1 MHPTRPLFRS
11 RPARLASILMGAV
24 SIVAMLLV
32 TNVAPVSPRLAYA
45 DHNSMYSVCP
55 DPISE
60 GNTGQMGI
68 RRSGYTIKKATFFT
82 NHLYHTADF
91 SDYEPYHG
99 VTIESNSSEGDTTLW
114 APIVTKE
121 DSLPE
126 RDETFAMGY
135 WDGGV
140 WHHCVVTIA
149 DDDAPQILNVDIIS
163 EPVDRRAYRAGES
176 IDIAVDLDSKVDV
189 AEGST
194 LALFL
199 GDGDGST
206 WRGAEYHS
214 GSGNHS
220 LVFRYTV
227 RAEDFDSD
235 GISVGAG
242 AVADDRS
249 PAYGFSGGIFAAGT
263 DAPIDYSHPGV
274 EGGGRQLVDGRP
286 YVQSTRV
293 TSSPSDGWHA
303 YRANQVIEIS
313 FTFNTDVVVVGEVS
327 VDLYLWGAVY
337 NPARPSRQAGYV
349 RGSGS
354 DTLVFGYTVRPGDMD
369 NLGVK
374 LIFGSERTGFGGGG
388 TIKAAGTDVER
399 NPRYLGMGHLTDH
412 KVDAVPPELSSLSIT
427 SRPADGDAYAAGETI
442 SVEVAFGEQ
451 VTPSGDL
458 QLGLDVGGVLRQ
470 AALRSVPERTFVGSL
485 VFDYTVQEG
494 DADVD
499 GIGIGANRLSLN
511 GGGIHDIAGNTA
523 GLSHDAVLADPG
535 HKVAA

>member
-1 MHPTRPLFRS
+1 MQRTRPMFHS
-11 RPARLASILMGAV
+11 RLARLASLSMTAAALIALV
-24 SIVAMLLV
+24 VVATLALGPPP
-32 TNVAPVSPRLAYA
+32 VAHAH
-45 DHNSMYSVCP
+45 HNSMYSVCP
-55 DPISE
+55 DPILE

-82 NHLYHTADF
+82 NHLYHTADS

-114 APIVTKE
+114 ALIVTKE

-189 AEGST
+189 AKGST

-263 DAPIDYSHPGV
+263 DAPIDYNHPGV

-293 TSSPSDGWHA
+293 TSSPPDGWHA

-327 VDLYLWGAVY
+327 VDLYLWGADF
-337 NPARPSRQAGYV
+337 NPYQPSKQASYV

-374 LIFGSERTGFGGGG
+374 LILGSERTGFGGDG

-399 NPRYLGMGHLTDH
+399 NPRYLGTGHLTDH

-427 SRPADGDAYAAGETI
+427 SRPADGEAYAAGETI
-442 SVEVAFGEQ
+442 SVEVTFSEQ
-451 VTPSGDL
+451 VTPIGDL
-458 QLGLDVGGVLRQ
+458 QLGLDVGGVVRQ
-470 AALRSVPERTFVGSL
+470 AMLRSVPEHTFGGSL
-485 VFDYTVQEG
+485 VFDYTVQQGE
-494 DADVD
+494 ADND

-523 GLSHDAVLADPG
+523 GLSHDTVAADPD